1 MANRKSQRR
10 EQRRRLPLSARLS
23 LLVLAAALLPLAAVV
38 GVNDYFAR
46 DKLVQQGTSA
56 LTNDAAAK
64 VSLVDT
70 YLHERA
76 LDGAALASLPTTP
89 AYLACLAA
97 QAPGTPREL
106 AFAINQ
112 QANCGDPQL
121 GITFYAGSNCR
132 AANVGVVR
140 DSNYTRWSLFA
151 VNPLNPAS
159 EAVQL
164 LSSGTPD
171 CKPVSSPA
179 VPKED
184 LAPVL
189 QGKPWIS
196 AVYYDAASKHA
207 YVNLYTPVPVDL
219 GPLGTKVLGFS
230 RATLRLD
237 YIDQIINDEQGA
249 NGSGSF
255 AFVTDQNGVRVVDAN
270 ASDRFTAI
278 TPLDAATQQL
288 ITSEQRY
295 GGGSAVAQHV
305 LSAAA
310 SSLKSKAS
318 QDSFQGLATPDGTV
332 SYQFVRIHLKNVPW
346 TYFVLSPLPTVTAV
360 ADAQVNLSLFSAGI
374 IAILAVLIGL
384 IVGRGTARPV
394 QSATSDLEGAAVA
407 LQRLAARQQSSAS
420 EQQWVVDACKTGL
433 DSVRY
438 LSDAMNQAARR
449 VFDASNWFHDYWD
462 RLTEEQARRTVQHLN
477 ELARY
482 IEEAARR
489 QQASSERLGKAIT
502 VTIQVSDQLVAGAN
516 AATESAT
523 QLEYVVGNLQ
533 RVVGGKTGRNALD
546 EMGEQADE
554 AEQMALVA
562 SPYADQQPGRLQ
574 MPMPQSPRQ
583 LAAPGAP
590 ANGWNSAP
598 PRAPRAPWAAPGQS
612 QVFDGSYMGSPSG
625 AYSPSYGPAY
635 GQPAYGQQ
643 SQQDQWAGAGQSGS
657 AGHANGW
664 GER

>member
-1 MANRKSQRR
+1 MANRKTRRR

-46 DKLVQQGTSA
+46 DKLVHQGTTA
-56 LTNDAAAK
+56 LTNDAAAQ

-70 YLHERA
+70 YLRERE
-76 LDGAALASLPTTP
+76 LDGAALASLPTAP
-89 AYLACLAA
+89 AYLGCVTA
-97 QAPGTPREL
+97 QLLQATQP
-106 AFAINQ
+106 Q
-112 QANCGDPQL
+112 QAFLLSQQLKCGDPVQ
-121 GITFYAGSNCR
+121 GADFYQGSNCR
-132 AANVGVVR
+132 ALRVGITR
-140 DSNYTRWSLFA
+140 DSNYTDWSLHIA
-151 VNPLNPAS
+151 HG
-159 EAVQL
+159 EAL
-164 LSSGTPD
+164 LSSNGQKDTCVIDP
-171 CKPVSSPA
+171 KAPGLT

-184 LAPVL
+184 LTQVQ
-189 QGKPWIS
+189 QGHPWIS
-196 AVYYDAASKHA
+196 AVYFDPKTKHA
-207 YVNLYTPVPVDL
+207 YVNVYNPVTAAAIGGGD
-219 GPLGTKVLGFS
+219 TVLGFL
-230 RATLRLD
+230 AARLNTN
-237 YIDQIINDEQGA
+237 YIDSIVQGEQGA
-249 NGSGSF
+249 DGNGSF
-255 AFVTDQNGVRVVDAN
+255 AFVTDENGVRVIDAN

-278 TPLDAATQQL
+278 APLTAAAQQL

-295 GGGSAVAQHV
+295 GGGTAVTQQ
-305 LSAAA
+305 LLPAAA
-310 SSLKSKAS
+310 SSLKSKAV
-318 QDSFQGLATPDGTV
+318 QDSFQGLATPDGAV
-332 SYQFVRIHLKNVPW
+332 QYQFVRIHLKNVPW

-360 ADAQVNLSLFSAGI
+360 ADDQVKLSLFSAGI

-384 IVGRGTARPV
+384 IVGRGTAGPV
-394 QSATSDLEGAAVA
+394 QSATGNLEGAAVA
-407 LQRLAARQQSSAS
+407 LQKLAARQQSSAS

-516 AATESAT
+516 AATESAN

-533 RVVGGKTGRNALD
+533 RVVGGKIGRNAVD
-546 EMGEQADE
+546 EMEEQADE
-554 AEQMALVA
+554 ADQMALVA
-562 SPYADQQPGRLQ
+562 SPYADQQPGRMQ

-583 LAAPGAP
+583 LAAPGMS

-612 QVFDGSYMGSPSG
+612 QVFDGSYMGTPSG
-625 AYSPSYGPAY
+625 GYSPSYGPAY

-643 SQQDQWAGAGQSGS
+643 DQWAGAGPSGS
-657 AGHANGW
+657 AGRANGW
-664 GER
+664 GDR